1 MGHRRWSYSTRR
13 KRTGSTVL
21 SRSYIE
27 CLHLGAIWGRGH
39 VAFPSLLFPILAG
52 LIFHTARFEVV
63 FLGFYYKSTFEQ
75 ENNRI
80 V

>member
-1 MGHRRWSYSTRR
+1 
-13 KRTGSTVL
+13 
-21 SRSYIE
+21 
-27 CLHLGAIWGRGH
+27 LGAIWGRGH

-52 LIFHTARFEVV
+52 FIANTARFDVV
-63 FLGFYYKSTFEQ
+63 FLGSYYKSTFEQ